1 MNDYTQPEFL
11 KSALLTIDTQCDT
24 LEGGPLE
31 VPGTN
36 DILPNMAS
44 LLTAYRSA
52 GLLIIHIVR
61 IYQRDG
67 SNVDL
72 CRKQAIEDGLQV
84 LIEGEP
90 GCEIAPPLLPNAD
103 IRLDAAKLPAGE
115 LQSIGD
121 NEVIMYKPR
130 WGAFFNTPLESYL
143 RSKEV
148 NSVVF
153 TGCNFP
159 NCPRTSIYQA
169 GERDFKIALASDA
182 LSGLYPRGITELEN
196 IGVQVSTTE
205 ELINRLATL

>member
-67 SNVDL
+67 SNVDI

-103 IRLDAAKLPAGE
+103 IRLDAAKLLAGE
-115 LQSIGD
+115 IQSIGD